1 MTIAIILDPS
11 ADISAGLT
19 GQPVPLPTV
28 LDADGMP
35 APDIEADAVTAAVRA
50 LPDDAPELAIDWQ
63 EACDG
68 V

>member
-1 MTIAIILDPS
+1 VTYAITLDPS
-11 ADISAGLT
+11 AVIGAGLT

-35 APDIEADAVTAAVRA
+35 LPDTEADVVTAAVRA